1 MIIKS
6 IIKKVLL
13 YCGLDIRLAKK
24 NQILSIEEIKKV
36 NDKTLSY
43 IKSLSVEE
51 LKKRVNSITFNDLLS
66 TKSISEINSILVKE
80 GIVVVPGVLNDNK
93 VDETKKII
101 KDIIQNI
108 KKSESPKKGNNKDYI
123 VQNNIIKGQSYYDLS
138 NNPKS
143 VVVIRQGSDQGMIDV
158 FNVNRLLGKLGD
170 EVYKVFLKDWLVN
183 LLKNSN
189 EPVNPKNLNLYIN
202 HSVTSTR
209 GFHVD
214 SNYRSIKGFIY
225 LTDVDTIDDGPYCYV
240 KGTHVDTPFGKVNKS
255 LGGNNKEAPFTNI
268 LDIIPVL
275 GKKGTLI
282 LSDQSGIHRGIP
294 QRIGSIREVLVM
306 RYA

>member
-1 MIIKS
+1 MTIKS

-24 NQILSIEEIKKV
+24 NQILSVEEIKKV
-36 NDKTLSY
+36 NDNTLSY
-43 IKSLSVEE
+43 IRSLSVKE
-51 LKKRVNSITFNDLLS
+51 LQKRVNSITFNGLLS
-66 TKSISEINSILVKE
+66 TKSVSEINSILDKE
-80 GIVVVPGVLNDNK
+80 GIVVVPGVLDDSK
-93 VDETKKII
+93 ADETKKII

-108 KKSESPKKGNNKDYI
+108 KKFESPKKGNGRDYI

-143 VVVIRQGSDQGMIDV
+143 VVVIRQGNDQGMIDV

-170 EVYKVFLKDWLVN
+170 EVYKIFFKDWLVD
-183 LLKNSN
+183 LLKKSN

-225 LTDVDTIDDGPYCYV
+225 LTDVNTIEEGPYCYV
-240 KGTHVDTPFGKVNKS
+240 RGTHIDTPFSKVNKS
-255 LGGNNKEAPFTNI
+255 LGGKEAPFTNMQ
-268 LDIIPVL
+268 DIIPVL

-294 QRIGSIREVLVM
+294 QRIGFIREVLVM

>member
-1 MIIKS
+1 MNINS

-24 NQILSIEEIKKV
+24 NQTLSIEEIKKV
-36 NDKTLSY
+36 NDNTLSY

-51 LKKRVNSITFNDLLS
+51 LQKRVNSITYNGLLS
-66 TKSISEINSILVKE
+66 TRSISEINSILDKE
-80 GIVVVPGVLNDNK
+80 GIIVVPGVLDDSK

-108 KKSESPKKGNNKDYI
+108 KKSESSKKGNGKDYI
-123 VQNNIIKGQSYYDLS
+123 VQNNIIKGQSYFDLS

-143 VVVIRQGSDQGMIDV
+143 VVVIRQGNDQGMIDV

-170 EVYKVFLKDWLVN
+170 EVYKVFLKGWLFD

-225 LTDVDTIDDGPYCYV
+225 LTDVNTIEDGPYCYV
-240 KGTHVDTPFGKVNKS
+240 KGTHIDTPFSKVNKS
-255 LGGNNKEAPFTNI
+255 LGGKEAPFTNI

>member
-1 MIIKS
+1 MNINS

-24 NQILSIEEIKKV
+24 NQTLSIEEIKKV
-36 NDKTLSY
+36 NDNTLSY

-51 LKKRVNSITFNDLLS
+51 LQKRVNSITYNGLLS
-66 TKSISEINSILVKE
+66 TRSISEINSILDKE
-80 GIVVVPGVLNDNK
+80 GIIVVPGVLDDNK

-108 KKSESPKKGNNKDYI
+108 KKSESSKKGNGKDYI
-123 VQNNIIKGQSYYDLS
+123 VQNNIIKGQSYFDLS

-143 VVVIRQGSDQGMIDV
+143 VVVIRQGNDQGMIDV

-170 EVYKVFLKDWLVN
+170 EVYKVFLKGWLFD

-225 LTDVDTIDDGPYCYV
+225 LTDVNTIEDGPYCYV
-240 KGTHVDTPFGKVNKS
+240 KGTHIDTPFSKVNKS
-255 LGGNNKEAPFTNI
+255 LGGKEAPFTNI

>member
-1 MIIKS
+1 MNIKS

-24 NQILSIEEIKKV
+24 NQTLSIEEIKKV
-36 NDKTLSY
+36 NDNTLSY

-51 LKKRVNSITFNDLLS
+51 LQKRVNSITYNGLLS
-66 TKSISEINSILVKE
+66 TRSISEINSILDKE
-80 GIVVVPGVLNDNK
+80 GIIVVPGVLDDSK

-108 KKSESPKKGNNKDYI
+108 KKSESSKKGNGKDYI
-123 VQNNIIKGQSYYDLS
+123 VQNNIIKGQSYFDLS

-143 VVVIRQGSDQGMIDV
+143 VVVIRQGNDQGMIDV

-170 EVYKVFLKDWLVN
+170 EVYKVFLKDWLVD

-225 LTDVDTIDDGPYCYV
+225 LTDVNTIEDGPYCYV
-240 KGTHVDTPFGKVNKS
+240 KGTHIDTPFSKVNKS
-255 LGGNNKEAPFTNI
+255 LGGKEAPFTNI

>member
-24 NQILSIEEIKKV
+24 NQILSVEEIKKV
-36 NDKTLSY
+36 NDNTLSY

-51 LKKRVNSITFNDLLS
+51 LEKRVNSITYSGLLS
-66 TKSISEINSILVKE
+66 TKSIPEINSILNKE
-80 GIVVVPGVLNDNK
+80 GIVVVPGVLDNSK

-108 KKSESPKKGNNKDYI
+108 KKSESPEKKNRRNYI
-123 VQNNIIKGQSYYDLS
+123 VQNKIIKGQSYYDLS

-143 VVVIRQGSDQGMIDV
+143 VVVIRQGNDQGMIDV

-170 EVYKVFLKDWLVN
+170 EIYKVFLKDWLVD

-225 LTDVDTIDDGPYCYV
+225 LTDVNTIEDGPYCFV
-240 KGTHVDTPFGKVNKS
+240 KGTHIDTPFSKVNKS
-255 LGGNNKEAPFTNI
+255 LGEKEAPFINI

>member
-1 MIIKS
+1 MNINS

-36 NDKTLSY
+36 NDNTLSY

-51 LKKRVNSITFNDLLS
+51 LQKRVNSITYNGLLS
-66 TKSISEINSILVKE
+66 TRSISEINSILDKE
-80 GIVVVPGVLNDNK
+80 GIIVVPGVLDDSK

-108 KKSESPKKGNNKDYI
+108 KKSESSKKGNGKDYI
-123 VQNNIIKGQSYYDLS
+123 VQNNIIKGQSYFDLS

-143 VVVIRQGSDQGMIDV
+143 VVVIRQGNDQGMIDV

-170 EVYKVFLKDWLVN
+170 EVYKVFLKDWLVD

-225 LTDVDTIDDGPYCYV
+225 LTDVNTIEDGPYCYV
-240 KGTHVDTPFGKVNKS
+240 KGTHIDTPFSKVNKS
-255 LGGNNKEAPFTNI
+255 LGGKEAPFTNI

>member
-36 NDKTLSY
+36 NDDTLSY

-51 LKKRVNSITFNDLLS
+51 LQKRVNSITFNGLLS
-66 TKSISEINSILVKE
+66 TKSVLEINSILDKE
-80 GIVVVPGVLNDNK
+80 GIVVVPGVLDDSK

-108 KKSESPKKGNNKDYI
+108 KKFESPKKRNGRNYI

-143 VVVIRQGSDQGMIDV
+143 VVVIRQGNDQGMIDV

-240 KGTHVDTPFGKVNKS
+240 KGTHVDTPFSKVNKS
-255 LGGNNKEAPFTNI
+255 LGGKEAPFTNI
-268 LDIIPVL
+268 LNIIPVL

>member
-1 MIIKS
+1 MNIKS

-24 NQILSIEEIKKV
+24 NQTLSIEEIKKV
-36 NDKTLSY
+36 NDNTLSY

-51 LKKRVNSITFNDLLS
+51 LQKRVNSITYNGLLS
-66 TKSISEINSILVKE
+66 TRSISEINSILDKE
-80 GIVVVPGVLNDNK
+80 GIIVVPGVLDDNK

-108 KKSESPKKGNNKDYI
+108 KKSESSKKGNGKDYI
-123 VQNNIIKGQSYYDLS
+123 VQNNIIKGQSYFDLS

-143 VVVIRQGSDQGMIDV
+143 VVVIRQGNDQGMIDV

-170 EVYKVFLKDWLVN
+170 EVYKVFLKGWLFD

-225 LTDVDTIDDGPYCYV
+225 LTDVNTIEDGPYCYV
-240 KGTHVDTPFGKVNKS
+240 KGTHIDTPFSKVNKS
-255 LGGNNKEAPFTNI
+255 LGGKEAPFTNI

>member
-1 MIIKS
+1 MNINS

-36 NDKTLSY
+36 NDNTLSY

-51 LKKRVNSITFNDLLS
+51 LQKRVNSITYNGLLS
-66 TKSISEINSILVKE
+66 TRSISEINSILDKE
-80 GIVVVPGVLNDNK
+80 GIIVVPGVLDDSK

-108 KKSESPKKGNNKDYI
+108 KKSESSKKGNGKDYI
-123 VQNNIIKGQSYYDLS
+123 VQNNIIKGQSYFDLS

-143 VVVIRQGSDQGMIDV
+143 VVVIRQGNDQGMIDV

-170 EVYKVFLKDWLVN
+170 EVYKVFLKGWLFD

-225 LTDVDTIDDGPYCYV
+225 LTDVNTIEDGPYCYV
-240 KGTHVDTPFGKVNKS
+240 KGTHIDTPFSKVNKS
-255 LGGNNKEAPFTNI
+255 LGGKEAPFTNI

>member
-1 MIIKS
+1 MNINS

-24 NQILSIEEIKKV
+24 NQTLSIEEIKKV
-36 NDKTLSY
+36 NDNTLSY

-51 LKKRVNSITFNDLLS
+51 LQKRVNSITYNGLLS
-66 TKSISEINSILVKE
+66 TRSISEINSILDKE
-80 GIVVVPGVLNDNK
+80 GIIVVPGVLDDSK

-108 KKSESPKKGNNKDYI
+108 KKSESSKKGNGKDYI
-123 VQNNIIKGQSYYDLS
+123 VQNNIIKGQSYFDLS

-143 VVVIRQGSDQGMIDV
+143 VVVIRQGNDQGMIDV

-170 EVYKVFLKDWLVN
+170 EVYKVFLKDWLVD

-225 LTDVDTIDDGPYCYV
+225 LTDVNTIEDGPYCYV
-240 KGTHVDTPFGKVNKS
+240 KGTHIDTPFSKVNKS
-255 LGGNNKEAPFTNI
+255 LGGKEAPFTNI

>member
-1 MIIKS
+1 MTIKS

-24 NQILSIEEIKKV
+24 NQILSVEEIKKV
-36 NDKTLSY
+36 NDNTLSY
-43 IKSLSVEE
+43 IRSLSVKE
-51 LKKRVNSITFNDLLS
+51 LQKRVNSITFNGLLS
-66 TKSISEINSILVKE
+66 TKSVSEINSILDKE
-80 GIVVVPGVLNDNK
+80 GIVVVPGVLDDSK
-93 VDETKKII
+93 ADETKKII

-108 KKSESPKKGNNKDYI
+108 KKFESPKKGNGRDYI

-143 VVVIRQGSDQGMIDV
+143 VVVIRQGNDQGMIDV

-170 EVYKVFLKDWLVN
+170 EVYKIFFKDWLVD
-183 LLKNSN
+183 LLKKSN

-225 LTDVDTIDDGPYCYV
+225 LTDVNTIEDGPYCYV
-240 KGTHVDTPFGKVNKS
+240 KGTHIDTPFSKVNKS
-255 LGGNNKEAPFTNI
+255 LGGKEAPFTNMQ
-268 LDIIPVL
+268 DIIPVL

-294 QRIGSIREVLVM
+294 QRIGFIREVLVM

>member
-1 MIIKS
+1 MNIKS

-36 NDKTLSY
+36 NDNTLSY

-51 LKKRVNSITFNDLLS
+51 LQKRVNSITYNGLLS
-66 TKSISEINSILVKE
+66 TRSISEINSILDKE
-80 GIVVVPGVLNDNK
+80 GIIVVPGVLDDSK

-108 KKSESPKKGNNKDYI
+108 KKSESSKKGNGKDYI
-123 VQNNIIKGQSYYDLS
+123 VQNNIIKGQSYFDLS

-143 VVVIRQGSDQGMIDV
+143 VVVIRQGNDQGMIDV

-170 EVYKVFLKDWLVN
+170 EVYKVFLKGWLFD

-225 LTDVDTIDDGPYCYV
+225 LTDVNTIEDGPYCYV
-240 KGTHVDTPFGKVNKS
+240 KGTHIDTPFSKVNKS
-255 LGGNNKEAPFTNI
+255 LGGKEAPFTNI

>member
-1 MIIKS
+1 MTIKS

-24 NQILSIEEIKKV
+24 NQILSVEEIKKV
-36 NDKTLSY
+36 NDNTLSY
-43 IKSLSVEE
+43 IRSLSVKE
-51 LKKRVNSITFNDLLS
+51 LQKRVNSITFNGLLS
-66 TKSISEINSILVKE
+66 TKSVSEINSILDKE
-80 GIVVVPGVLNDNK
+80 GIVVVPGVLDDSK
-93 VDETKKII
+93 ADETKKII

-108 KKSESPKKGNNKDYI
+108 KKFESPKKGNGRDYI

-143 VVVIRQGSDQGMIDV
+143 VVVIRQGNDQGMIDV

-170 EVYKVFLKDWLVN
+170 EVYKIFFKDWLVD
-183 LLKNSN
+183 LLKKSN

-225 LTDVDTIDDGPYCYV
+225 LTDVNTIEEGPYCYV
-240 KGTHVDTPFGKVNKS
+240 KGTHIDTPFSKVNKS
-255 LGGNNKEAPFTNI
+255 LGGKEAPFTNMQ
-268 LDIIPVL
+268 DIIPVL

-294 QRIGSIREVLVM
+294 QRIGFIREVLVM

>member
-1 MIIKS
+1 MNIKS

-24 NQILSIEEIKKV
+24 NQTLSIEEIKKV
-36 NDKTLSY
+36 NDNTLSY

-51 LKKRVNSITFNDLLS
+51 LQKRVNSITYNGLLS
-66 TKSISEINSILVKE
+66 TRSISEINSILDKE
-80 GIVVVPGVLNDNK
+80 GIIVVPGVLDDNK

-108 KKSESPKKGNNKDYI
+108 KKSESSKKGNGKDYI
-123 VQNNIIKGQSYYDLS
+123 VQNNIIKGQSYFDLS

-143 VVVIRQGSDQGMIDV
+143 VVVIRQGNDQGMIDV

-170 EVYKVFLKDWLVN
+170 EVYKVFLKDWLVD

-225 LTDVDTIDDGPYCYV
+225 LTDVNTIEEGPYCYV
-240 KGTHVDTPFGKVNKS
+240 RGTHIDTPFSKVNKS
-255 LGGNNKEAPFTNI
+255 LGGKEAPFTNI

>member
-1 MIIKS
+1 MNINS

-13 YCGLDIRLAKK
+13 YCGLDIRLGKK

-51 LKKRVNSITFNDLLS
+51 LQKRVNSITFNDLLS

-108 KKSESPKKGNNKDYI
+108 KKSKSPKKGNNKDYI

-225 LTDVDTIDDGPYCYV
+225 LTDVDTIEDGPYCYV
-240 KGTHVDTPFGKVNKS
+240 KGTHVDTPFSKVNKL
-255 LGGNNKEAPFTNI
+255 LGGKEAPFTNI
-268 LDIIPVL
+268 PDIIPVL

>member
-1 MIIKS
+1 
-6 IIKKVLL
+6 
-13 YCGLDIRLAKK
+13 
-24 NQILSIEEIKKV
+24 
-36 NDKTLSY
+36 
-43 IKSLSVEE
+43 
-51 LKKRVNSITFNDLLS
+51 
-66 TKSISEINSILVKE
+66 
-80 GIVVVPGVLNDNK
+80 
-93 VDETKKII
+93 
-101 KDIIQNI
+101 
-108 KKSESPKKGNNKDYI
+108 
-123 VQNNIIKGQSYYDLS
+123 
-138 NNPKS
+138 
-143 VVVIRQGSDQGMIDV
+143 MIDV

-170 EVYKVFLKDWLVN
+170 EIYKVFLKDWLVD

-225 LTDVDTIDDGPYCYV
+225 LTDVNTIEDGPYCFV
-240 KGTHVDTPFGKVNKS
+240 KGTHIDTPFSKVNKS
-255 LGGNNKEAPFTNI
+255 LGEKEAPFINI

>member
-1 MIIKS
+1 MNIKS

-24 NQILSIEEIKKV
+24 NQTLSIEEIKKV
-36 NDKTLSY
+36 NDNTLSY

-51 LKKRVNSITFNDLLS
+51 LQKRVNSITYNGLLS
-66 TKSISEINSILVKE
+66 TRSISEINSILDKE
-80 GIVVVPGVLNDNK
+80 GIIVVPGVLDDNK

-108 KKSESPKKGNNKDYI
+108 KKSESSKKGNGKDYI
-123 VQNNIIKGQSYYDLS
+123 VQNNIIKGQSYFDLS

-143 VVVIRQGSDQGMIDV
+143 VVVIRQGNDQGMIDV

-170 EVYKVFLKDWLVN
+170 EVYKVFLKDWLVD

-225 LTDVDTIDDGPYCYV
+225 LTDVNTIEDGPYCYV
-240 KGTHVDTPFGKVNKS
+240 KGTHIDTPFSKVNKS
-255 LGGNNKEAPFTNI
+255 LGGKEAPFTNI

>member
-1 MIIKS
+1 MNINS

-36 NDKTLSY
+36 NDNTLSY

-51 LKKRVNSITFNDLLS
+51 LQKRVNSITYNGLLS
-66 TKSISEINSILVKE
+66 TRSISEINSILDKE
-80 GIVVVPGVLNDNK
+80 GIIVVPGVLDDNK

-108 KKSESPKKGNNKDYI
+108 KKSESSKKGNGKDYI
-123 VQNNIIKGQSYYDLS
+123 VQNNIIKGQSYFDLS

-143 VVVIRQGSDQGMIDV
+143 VVVIRQGNDQGMIDV

-170 EVYKVFLKDWLVN
+170 EVYKVFLKDWLVD

-225 LTDVDTIDDGPYCYV
+225 LTDVNTIEDGPYCYV
-240 KGTHVDTPFGKVNKS
+240 KGTHIDTPFSKVNKS
-255 LGGNNKEAPFTNI
+255 LGGKEAPFTNI